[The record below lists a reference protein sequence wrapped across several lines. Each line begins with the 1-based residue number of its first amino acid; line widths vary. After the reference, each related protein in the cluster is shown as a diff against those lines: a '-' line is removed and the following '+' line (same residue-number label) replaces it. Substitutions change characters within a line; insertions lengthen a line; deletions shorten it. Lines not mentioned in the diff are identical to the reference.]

1 MDTLLR
7 AILAAPAAD
16 TLGGDEELV
25 VVENTQIKRKP
36 VSQALEDMRVA
47 RFNATGPVIPDRI
60 GTQRYMPYILAQSGV
75 PVGIAPNAT
84 IATNGTL
91 TIPGGSALP
100 TTYSGGIWLRFP
112 ASAVVGDSTGGIYW
126 CVMSSTTS
134 GTVYAGKI
142 DAASAFTPYIGS
154 TAGVAVTGSNSAYTQ
169 DTAADITLANITM
182 PAGAMGTYGM
192 LAVREIFALCNNSA
206 SSKWIKVKVAST
218 TIMNGVG
225 GSAMTTNTAGRG
237 VAFFRNCGNAALNMS
252 NQWLAFG
259 QSNSTAWSTIDTS
272 ASVTLTLTGQLATVA
287 TDFLILNGFTVEVLP
302 S

>member
-1 MDTLLR
+1 MTTSVN
-7 AILAAPAAD
+7 PAR
-16 TLGGDEELV
+16 GGKA
-25 VVENTQIKRKP
+25 N
-36 VSQALEDMRVA
+36 
-47 RFNATGPVIPDRI
+47 F
-60 GTQRYMPYILAQSGV
+60 PYILAQSGV
-75 PVGIAPNAT
+75 PVGLAPNAT

-112 ASAVVGDSTGGIYW
+112 ANAVVGDSTGGLYW

-142 DAASAFTPYIGS
+142 NTATEFVPYIGS
-154 TAGVAVTGSNSAYTQ
+154 TAGGAVTGSNSAYPQ
-169 DTAADITLANITM
+169 DTAADVTLANITL
-182 PAGAMGTYGM
+182 PAGAMGTQGM
-192 LAVREIFALCNNSA
+192 LAVREIFVLGNNSA
-206 SSKWIKVKVAST
+206 SSKWPKVKVAST
-218 TIMNGVG
+218 TIMNGLG

-252 NQWLAFG
+252 NQYLSFG

-287 TDFLILNGFTVEVLP
+287 TDFLIISGFTIEVMP